1 MNMNDVVEEKPRYTY
16 SEFEREYYQ
25 AVDNFIDDLNM
36 RFGSNLV
43 YADFSDWLVKM
54 QSTVVNVVNL
64 EEE

>member
-1 MNMNDVVEEKPRYTY
+1 MNDVVEEKPRYTY

-25 AVDNFIDDLNM
+25 AIDNFIDDLNM
-36 RFGSNLV
+36 RFGSNLA
-43 YADFSDWLVKM
+43 YADFNDWWIKM

>member
-1 MNMNDVVEEKPRYTY
+1 MNDVIEEKPKYTY

-43 YADFSDWLVKM
+43 YADFSDWWIKM

>member
-1 MNMNDVVEEKPRYTY
+1 MNDVVEEKPRYTY

-43 YADFSDWLVKM
+43 YADFNDWCIKM
-54 QSTVVNVVNL
+54 KSTVVNIEIL

>member
-1 MNMNDVVEEKPRYTY
+1 MNDVVEEKPRYTY
-16 SEFEREYYQ
+16 PEFEREYYQ

-43 YADFSDWLVKM
+43 YTDFSDWWIKM

-64 EEE
+64 E

>member
-1 MNMNDVVEEKPRYTY
+1 MNDIVEEKPRYTY

-25 AVDNFIDDLNM
+25 AIDNFIDDLNM

-43 YADFSDWLVKM
+43 YADFSDWWIKM

>member
-1 MNMNDVVEEKPRYTY
+1 MDDVVEEKPRYTY

-25 AVDNFIDDLNM
+25 AIDNFIDDLNM

-43 YADFSDWLVKM
+43 YADFSDWWIKM

>member
-1 MNMNDVVEEKPRYTY
+1 MNDVIEEKPRYTY

-43 YADFSDWLVKM
+43 YTDFNDWWIKI

>member
-1 MNMNDVVEEKPRYTY
+1 MNDVIEEKPRYTY

-25 AVDNFIDDLNM
+25 AIDNFIDDLNM

-43 YADFSDWLVKM
+43 YADFSDWWIKM

>member
-1 MNMNDVVEEKPRYTY
+1 MNDVVEEKPRYTY

-25 AVDNFIDDLNM
+25 AIDNFIDDLNM

-43 YADFSDWLVKM
+43 YADFSDWWIKM

>member
-1 MNMNDVVEEKPRYTY
+1 MNDIVEEKPRYTY

-43 YADFSDWLVKM
+43 YADFSDWWIKM

>member
-1 MNMNDVVEEKPRYTY
+1 MNDVVEEKPRYTY

-43 YADFSDWLVKM
+43 YADFSDWWIKM

-64 EEE
+64 EEEK

>member
-1 MNMNDVVEEKPRYTY
+1 MNDVVEEKPRYTY

-36 RFGSNLV
+36 RFSSNLV
-43 YADFSDWLVKM
+43 YTDFNDWWIKM

>member
-1 MNMNDVVEEKPRYTY
+1 MNDVVEEKPRYTY

-25 AVDNFIDDLNM
+25 AIDNFIDDLNM

-43 YADFSDWLVKM
+43 YADFSDWWIKI

>member
-1 MNMNDVVEEKPRYTY
+1 MNDVVEEKPRYTY

-43 YADFSDWLVKM
+43 YADFSDWWIKM

-64 EEE
+64 EEG

>member
-1 MNMNDVVEEKPRYTY
+1 MNDVVEEKPKYTY

-43 YADFSDWLVKM
+43 YADFSDWWIKM

>member
-1 MNMNDVVEEKPRYTY
+1 MGDVIEEKPRYTY

-25 AVDNFIDDLNM
+25 AIDNFIDDLNM

-43 YADFSDWLVKM
+43 YADFSDWWIKM

>member
-1 MNMNDVVEEKPRYTY
+1 MNDVVEEKPRYTY

-43 YADFSDWLVKM
+43 YADFSDWWIKM

>member
-1 MNMNDVVEEKPRYTY
+1 MSDVVEEKPRYTY

-25 AVDNFIDDLNM
+25 TIDNFIDDLNM

-43 YADFSDWLVKM
+43 YTDFNDWWIKM

>member
-1 MNMNDVVEEKPRYTY
+1 MNDVVEEKPRYTY

-36 RFGSNLV
+36 RFCSNLV
-43 YADFSDWLVKM
+43 YTDFSDWWIKM

>member
-1 MNMNDVVEEKPRYTY
+1 MNDVIEEKPRYTY

-43 YADFSDWLVKM
+43 YADFSDWWIKM

>member
-1 MNMNDVVEEKPRYTY
+1 MNDVVEEKPRYTY

-43 YADFSDWLVKM
+43 CADFSDWLVKM